1 MLPCISV
8 LPNVRTFK
16 HLQCFLSTGVVLY
29 FVICCTWHYQYRL
42 KIGLLVGEVL
52 CHCIRSFY
60 ILPQHQAAFHLS
72 YPWKYGS
79 TVVACIFFP
88 NIAKIFCHENDGGSQ
103 SIQGPLQSIKLWPG
117 LIYITIFGWYLQ
129 LLEITVKI
137 FCLRTAVYESR
148 QFHCFYESNMKS
160 LRNKHFYILS
170 KFHCFLHRICQHNVF
185 SCLLSLDWAKVRAIM
200 NGPGNLEV
208 TLCMWSQ
215 RQQYP

>member
-103 SIQGPLQSIKLWPG
+103 SIQGPLQS
-117 LIYITIFGWYLQ
+117 
-129 LLEITVKI
+129 
-137 FCLRTAVYESR
+137 
-148 QFHCFYESNMKS
+148 MKT
-160 LRNKHFYILS
+160 LTRVDIH
-170 KFHCFLHRICQHNVF
+170 HNF
-185 SCLLSLDWAKVRAIM
+185 WMISTTSWNYCENLLSQDSCIWESTVSLLLWV
-200 NGPGNLEV
+200 
-208 TLCMWSQ
+208 
-215 RQQYP
+215 QYEKP